1 MLQSRSP
8 LPFALALLAGVS
20 AAVTVQAAEPDVVE
34 ATGEAAIVNG
44 DKAMAKERATQAAL
58 RNAVEQ
64 ALGTVVVSDS
74 ETRDFQL
81 TKDAIL
87 TSSTGYVSGYDV
99 VESKED
105 SGTMLVKVRARVG
118 KEKLA
123 ADAAAKGLTL
133 RRMKMPRMAIL
144 IAEQHIGQTA
154 PNAWWGPQGGGQQ
167 QGQVI
172 GIDQR
177 LAENTLIDEWGKV
190 GFTFVDMQALAGKLK
205 AANVASLNPSA
216 DQAREIGNLSDAEV
230 IIVGTAVAT
239 KQGDL
244 GKLLEDKSGGIQMT
258 SCKASISARVF
269 NADNGEILATAEAG
283 KTALHIDTSVCNR
296 KALIDAA
303 RVFAADM
310 QTKLL
315 EKWNANLSGGARVRM
330 SVRGLDSFRALTE
343 FKSALGTDLRGVQ
356 SVEQKAFKD
365 GVADLDLKLQGGTE
379 AFAGDLEARPLRR
392 FKIRVVSLTANT
404 IDVELAK

>member
-1 MLQSRSP
+1 MRQSRHP
-8 LPFALALLAGVS
+8 LLFALALLAGV
-20 AAVTVQAAEPDVVE
+20 AAAAAAQAAEPTVVE

-44 DKAMAKERATQAAL
+44 DKAMAKERAVQSAL

-64 ALGTVVVSDS
+64 ALGTVVVSDT
-74 ETRDFQL
+74 ETKDFQL
-81 TKDAIL
+81 MKDQIL

-99 VESKED
+99 LEAKED
-105 SGTMLVKVRARVG
+105 AGTMVVKVRAKVG
-118 KEKLA
+118 KEQLA

-167 QGQVI
+167 QSQVVS
-172 GIDQR
+172 IDQR
-177 LAENTLIDEWGKV
+177 LVENTLIGEWSKV

-205 AANVASLNPSA
+205 ASNVASLNPSA

-244 GKLLEDKSGGIQMT
+244 GKLLEDKGGGVQMT
-258 SCKASISARVF
+258 SCKGSISARVF
-269 NADNGEILATAEAG
+269 NADNGEILATGEAG
-283 KTALHIDTSVCNR
+283 KTALHIDVSVCNR

-303 RVFAADM
+303 RVFAADL
-310 QTKLL
+310 QAKLL
-315 EKWNANLSGGARVRM
+315 EKWNASLAGGSRVRM
-330 SVRGLDSFRALTE
+330 SVRGLDSFRALSE
-343 FKSALGTDLRGVQ
+343 FKSALATDVRGVQ
-356 SVEQKAFKD
+356 GVDQKGFKD
-365 GVADLDLKLQGGTE
+365 GVADLDLRLQGGTE
-379 AFAGDLEARPLRR
+379 SFAGDLEAKPLRR
-392 FKIRVVSLTANT
+392 FKLRVVSLTANT
-404 IDVELAK
+404 IDVEIGK